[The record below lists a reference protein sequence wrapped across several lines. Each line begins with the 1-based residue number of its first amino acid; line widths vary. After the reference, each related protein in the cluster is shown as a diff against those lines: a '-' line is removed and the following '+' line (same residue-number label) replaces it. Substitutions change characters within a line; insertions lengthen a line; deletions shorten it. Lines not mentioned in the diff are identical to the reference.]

1 MYLYSYFV
9 LIIEYKWDAYHIAYH
24 MCIITDMHT
33 NNYQSIPQ
41 VLMLPFLFFAYY
53 RIWTQ

>member
-1 MYLYSYFV
+1 MYLYFV
-9 LIIEYKWDAYHIAYH
+9 FNYEYKWDAYHIAYH